1 MHAAP
6 TFPSLFRIR
15 QRFQSPE
22 IADVEAATHHALAST
37 DLAERIKPGDTV
49 AITAGSRGIAGID
62 VILRSVV
69 AHLRMLGA
77 EPFIVPAMGSHGG
90 GTAEGQ
96 LGVLRRL
103 GITEEACGC
112 PIRASMETV
121 VVSRA
126 PEGFDVHFDKHA
138 STADHVLVCGRV
150 KPHTRFTG
158 ALESGL
164 MKMLLIGL
172 GKHEG
177 AKIYHRA
184 IVDYSFDQIVR
195 SVGREVLEKCRI
207 CAGLAIIENAHDRTA
222 LIEAVPPEK
231 FETREPELLDLARGW
246 MARLPIQRADVL
258 VMDQIGKDLSGAG
271 MDSNVIGRKT
281 TDHDPGEKEFPKIKR
296 ICVRGLSPGTHG
308 NATGIGIA
316 EFCLTRAI
324 EQMDVRMTR
333 INCLTG
339 SHPTAAMSPLDYA
352 TDREMLTAAFS
363 TLGLVE
369 PAQTGLVWIP
379 NTLHLEILEL
389 AACYW
394 PELSQREDIE
404 VLCEPRPIPW
414 QGDMLPD
421 GHFA

>member
-126 PEGFDVHFDKHA
+126 PEGFDVHFD
-138 STADHVLVCGRV
+138 T
-150 KPHTRFTG
+150 
-158 ALESGL
+158 
-164 MKMLLIGL
+164 
-172 GKHEG
+172 
-177 AKIYHRA
+177 
-184 IVDYSFDQIVR
+184 
-195 SVGREVLEKCRI
+195 
-207 CAGLAIIENAHDRTA
+207 
-222 LIEAVPPEK
+222 
-231 FETREPELLDLARGW
+231 W
-246 MARLPIQRADVL
+246 
-258 VMDQIGKDLSGAG
+258 
-271 MDSNVIGRKT
+271 
-281 TDHDPGEKEFPKIKR
+281 
-296 ICVRGLSPGTHG
+296 
-308 NATGIGIA
+308 
-316 EFCLTRAI
+316 
-324 EQMDVRMTR
+324 
-333 INCLTG
+333 
-339 SHPTAAMSPLDYA
+339 
-352 TDREMLTAAFS
+352 
-363 TLGLVE
+363 
-369 PAQTGLVWIP
+369 
-379 NTLHLEILEL
+379 
-389 AACYW
+389 
-394 PELSQREDIE
+394 
-404 VLCEPRPIPW
+404 
-414 QGDMLPD
+414 
-421 GHFA
+421 